1 MNNPAT
7 IKQKATIATMCQKLG
22 LDKEMK
28 KQLVNDISYGR
39 TTTSKELTIEEA
51 QTLILHLIRTNRAN
65 DGGKRDKMVGKIFY
79 YAHELGWTTLRQA
92 QGDKP
97 ARRVADG
104 QRVDEWMVKYSY
116 LHKKLNR
123 YTFEELPKLVSQ
135 LEAFYKKTLNK

>member
-79 YAHELGWTTLRQA
+79 YAHELGWTKTNK
-92 QGDKP
+92 QG
-97 ARRVADG
+97 RRVADG

-135 LEAFYKKTLNK
+135 VEAFYKSTLK